1 MFPQLSTQS
10 SVPDHD
16 GDVDPHHSTTVT
28 SDRNSSSNDARSG
41 SRLPTVSL
49 VIPTLNEALNLPLV
63 LAAVPECVTEII
75 VVDGRSTDAT
85 IAVAL
90 SWPRVRVEREPRAGK
105 GFALSAGFAAASCDI
120 VVMMDADGSMDPA
133 EIPSFVRALV
143 AGADVAKGSRRMH
156 GGDSSDLTPLRSC
169 GNAALTTTVNLLFGS
184 RYTDLCY
191 GYMAFWRDVVPMIDP
206 GCPGFEVETLINIRA
221 QQAQLEVAEVPSQE
235 SNRLNGTSNL
245 SVWRDGCRIGRA
257 ILKGRTTRAH
267 RPATNSSASMAV

>member
-1 MFPQLSTQS
+1 M
-10 SVPDHD
+10 
-16 GDVDPHHSTTVT
+16 
-28 SDRNSSSNDARSG
+28 
-41 SRLPTVSL
+41 
-49 VIPTLNEALNLPLV
+49 IPTLNEALNLPLV

-156 GGDSSDLTPLRSC
+156 GGDSSDLTPLRSF

-191 GYMAFWRDVVPMIDP
+191 GYMGLLQVWLTSHLWGVALRKD
-206 GCPGFEVETLINIRA
+206 GCHAE
-221 QQAQLEVAEVPSQE
+221 EVPAGVQ
-235 SNRLNGTSNL
+235 
-245 SVWRDGCRIGRA
+245 A
-257 ILKGRTTRAH
+257 
-267 RPATNSSASMAV
+267 